1 MLLFTCSRR
10 LLLLFEEMKGVN
22 FHCASPASAAIC
34 TSVGRRSMVRGS
46 TGRAIDR
53 HTPHLRD
60 PRRAKAAL
68 NSVPHAPTGTKS
80 HFQTSRESPREPTGL
95 SSPPGSSRCLPDDNA
110 FDVFPSVGTAAPVA
124 SADPSSFQGAK
135 KDESAVLKPPPS
147 PPAASKEQVWGTMF
161 CVSILLTRC
170 DRSKLRWR
178 CFRRSCI

>member
-1 MLLFTCSRR
+1 
-10 LLLLFEEMKGVN
+10 MKGVN

-124 SADPSSFQGAK
+124 SADPSSFQVKMEVFSKVVHLRVSLHCKCCERKVRKHVSKMEGESTRSTSLCSWFSTCCSL
-135 KDESAVLKPPPS
+135 KDLVKQGYTNLGKQA
-147 PPAASKEQVWGTMF
+147 
-161 CVSILLTRC
+161 
-170 DRSKLRWR
+170 
-178 CFRRSCI
+178 